1 MPDDW
6 SRLLTVVA
14 HPDDLE
20 YGVAS
25 AVARWT
31 AQGRQVSY
39 LLATRG
45 EAGIDA
51 IAPAEAAVLRQAE
64 QHASAA
70 IVGVTD
76 VTFLDH
82 PDGTVSYGPA
92 LRRDIARHIRRL
104 RPDVLLSTTGA
115 LTWGDRNLNQADHR
129 AVALA
134 AFDAA
139 KDAGNRWIF
148 PELADEGLAPWAGVR
163 SVYVF
168 GSQTPTHAIDVTDS
182 IDTGVRSLRAHRAY
196 LEGLGRDFDPDLFIK
211 SMSTQ
216 AGELAGC
223 RYAVAVEQV
232 NLTSV

>member
-1 MPDDW
+1 MPDGW
-6 SRLLTVVA
+6 RTLLTVVA
-14 HPDDLE
+14 HPGDLE
-20 YGVAS
+20 YGAAS

-31 AQGRQVSY
+31 AQGRQVGY

-51 IAPAEAAVLRQAE
+51 IAPAEAAGLREAE
-64 QHASAA
+64 QRHSASL
-70 IVGVTD
+70 VGVAD

-82 PDGTVSYGPA
+82 PDGTVSYGPE

-104 RPDVLLSTTGA
+104 RPHVLLTTTGA

-139 KDAGNRWIF
+139 RDAGNRWIF
-148 PELADEGLAPWAGVR
+148 PELGDEGLNPWAGVEC
-163 SVYVF
+163 VYVF
-168 GSQTPTHAIDVTDS
+168 GSDTPTHAVDVS
-182 IDTGVRSLRAHRAY
+182 DTIETGIRSLRAHRTY
-196 LEGLGRDFDPDLFIK
+196 LEGLGRDFDPDLFVRA
-211 SMSTQ
+211 MTAQ

-223 RYAVAVEQV
+223 RHAVALERMD
-232 NLTSV
+232 LTSV